1 VTGNVAYHKVYRQNQ
16 LLFSEISDQAEWGN
30 WYWATNNTKNLTY
43 QSGQDSTVRGIFA
56 NYGSLQNSGDTNYR
70 AINDSWPVFGF
81 AVNLGSVGAS
91 AVSTLFSLGLTQ
103 EQAVQFS
110 GASGVTPLPSLW
122 TSFFNNDL
130 AAVCSSRFDYSKWSV
145 C

>member
-1 VTGNVAYHKVYRQNQ
+1 VTGNVSYHRVYRQNQ

-30 WYWATNNTKNLTY
+30 WYWATNNIKNLTY

-56 NYGSLQNSGDTNYR
+56 SNGSLQNSGDTNYR
-70 AINDSWPVFGF
+70 AINDSWPIFGF

-130 AAVCSSRFDYSKWSV
+130 AAVCLSRFEHSKWSV